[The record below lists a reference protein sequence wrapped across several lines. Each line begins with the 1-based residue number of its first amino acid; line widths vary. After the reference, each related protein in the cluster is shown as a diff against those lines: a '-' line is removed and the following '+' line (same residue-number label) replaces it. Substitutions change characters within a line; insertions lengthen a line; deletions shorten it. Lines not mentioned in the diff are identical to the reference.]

1 MRKPEVA
8 EKWLGSYVGRVT
20 ASTEGGRLSAGRP
33 EGLRDVPDVMLG
45 AHPATAHAWP
55 QWPLSNDLSLVGG
68 NPAIMLDRVY
78 VERGSTHWQAPL
90 RQSASDFGPVLLGDD
105 GLWHNDVNA
114 KLVAHFDRRCDDKA
128 APREPIL
135 EAGDGLP
142 LLKRGAEQPAQPLG
156 VE

>member
-1 MRKPEVA
+1 
-8 EKWLGSYVGRVT
+8 
-20 ASTEGGRLSAGRP
+20 
-33 EGLRDVPDVMLG
+33 
-45 AHPATAHAWP
+45 
-55 QWPLSNDLSLVGG
+55 LSNDLSLVGG

-114 KLVAHFDRRCDDKA
+114 KLVARRPALRRQA